1 MASISVSKGLARALL
16 GVETSDGRESVMF
29 FSTMGESPSES
40 RVSREVF
47 GSRRV
52 VVVSRCRPALFRS
65 CSMMTDAILKEVGGG
80 KGQVDERKG
89 WGGG

>member
-1 MASISVSKGLARALL
+1 M
-16 GVETSDGRESVMF
+16 
-29 FSTMGESPSES
+29 

-65 CSMMTDAILKEVGGG
+65 CSTRDAMLEAGVGDG
-80 KGQVDERKG
+80 KGQVDERKD